1 MINGKQFYH
10 LGRKTKKKQKKKS
23 IQEQKKRLITLTTHT
38 HTHISL
44 HTHTHTPQD
53 TQNTTKQ
60 ALNDTSGE
68 HTLIHLTIKLHTVHH
83 TTEDLI
89 AQSVDGVHPGGGGD
103 SFQRT
108 LAVKQQ
114 PGVSRVHR
122 QEEAAPLR

>member
-10 LGRKTKKKQKKKS
+10 LGRKTKKKTKKEKYPRTKKKADHS
-23 IQEQKKRLITLTTHT
+23 HNT
-38 HTHISL
+38 HTHIPA